1 MSEPDPFN
9 QGQGRQMEPVSVTP
23 ANLQSVR
30 ELVPVPLQLSRS
42 VAMNHPAFAMHDSI
56 LRDYLRVLIKR
67 KWLVLGT
74 VALVFSAALIA
85 TLRTTRIYDAVGSI
99 AINKPD
105 PMLQNLRD
113 AGNYGYEYYDPTD
126 LDTEVRILSSDLL
139 ALQVVKQLNLDRL
152 PEFGGHGAPSST
164 SLELTTDAL
173 QPDSTRA
180 NALIGSFKAN
190 LRVMLEP
197 NTRIIDIHYRSPNR
211 ELAAKIVNTI
221 ASTYIEQNFKTRFES
236 TMQASDWLSH
246 QLVDLQMKVETS
258 QEKLVKYQKD
268 HQILGIDDKQN
279 ITTAKLDELNKE
291 LTAAESE
298 RMQKESVYRLAEAG
312 DPQSA
317 AAVVAGAAQDKTSGA
332 TSGLLDKL
340 QEQKADTKIQIAQL
354 STQFGPA
361 YPKLAQ
367 LNNQIQEIDSQIQG
381 EMKKI
386 AARLRGDYLAALQR
400 ENMLRSALDEQ
411 KQQENKLNESAIEYS
426 FLKRD
431 FETNRTL
438 YEGLLQKLKEAGVTA
453 GLRSNNIRQVDIART
468 PNVPTEPNIPRNL
481 GFGLL
486 LGVTSGI
493 GLAFL
498 LEGVDN
504 TVRTPEQA
512 QVISGLPSLGMIP
525 LGSRTSSETAPR
537 GLAVASPKEV
547 VELITQSRPQS
558 QMSEAYRALRTSLLL
573 TSVGAPPKVILIT
586 SALPQEGKTTTSINA
601 ATVLAQKGTR
611 VLLIDADLRRPSI
624 HKTLAL
630 GPRVGLSNVLTG
642 GATLQDATFRSPL
655 LPNLYVM
662 PAGTP
667 PPNPAELLASPQM
680 AELLSNL
687 RGHYDHIV
695 IDTPPTLSV
704 TDAVVLSP
712 CADAIVLV
720 IRSGQTTKPALRRSR
735 EILGQV
741 NARVSG
747 VLLNAVDLDSPDY
760 YYYYEYQGKY
770 GHRYYD
776 DDVESGQD
784 SARAISSGA

>member
-1 MSEPDPFN
+1 
-9 QGQGRQMEPVSVTP
+9 MEPVP
-23 ANLQSVR
+23 AIPASLQPVR
-30 ELVPVPLQLSRS
+30 ELMPVPLQLTRG
-42 VAMNHPAFAMHDSI
+42 VAVNHPALSTHDSI

-74 VALVFSAALIA
+74 VALVFGGALIA
-85 TLRTTRIYDAVGSI
+85 TLRTTPIYDAVGRI

-105 PMLQNLRD
+105 PMLQNLRES
-113 AGNYGYEYYDPTD
+113 GNYGFDYFDPTD
-126 LDTEVRILSSDLL
+126 LDTEVQILRSDLL
-139 ALQVVKQLNLDRL
+139 ALQVVKQLSLDHL
-152 PEFGGHGAPSST
+152 PEFGGTGAPSSS

-173 QPDSTRA
+173 QLDSARA
-180 NALIGSFKAN
+180 NALLASFKGN

-211 ELAAKIVNTI
+211 ELAARVVNTV
-221 ASTYIEQNFKTRFES
+221 ANTYIEQNFKTRFES
-236 TMQASDWLSH
+236 TMQASDWLSR

-268 HQILGIDDKQN
+268 HQILGTDDKQN

-291 LTAAESE
+291 LTTAESE

-317 AAVVAGAAQDKTSGA
+317 AAVVAGAVQDRTS
-332 TSGLLDKL
+332 SSSSSLLDKL
-340 QEQKADTKIQIAQL
+340 QEQKADLKIQIAQL

-367 LNNQIQEIDSQIQG
+367 LNNQIQEIDIQMQG

-386 AARLRGDYLAALQR
+386 AARLRGDYLASLQR
-400 ENMLRSALDEQ
+400 ENMLRAALDEQ
-411 KQQENKLNESAIEYS
+411 KQQQNKLNESAIEYS

-468 PNVPTEPNIPRNL
+468 PAIPTEPNIPRNL
-481 GFGLL
+481 GFGFV
-486 LGVTSGI
+486 LGLTSGI

-512 QVISGLPSLGMIP
+512 QVISGLSSLGMIP
-525 LGSRTSSETAPR
+525 LGSRTSSEVNPR
-537 GLAVASPKEV
+537 GLSVAPSKEV

-573 TSVGAPPKVILIT
+573 TSVGAPPKVILVT
-586 SALPQEGKTTTSINA
+586 SALPQEGKTTTSINT

-624 HKTLAL
+624 HKTLGL
-630 GPRVGLSNVLTG
+630 GPRTGLSNVLTG
-642 GATLQDATFRSPL
+642 GATVQEVTFRSPL
-655 LPNLYVM
+655 LPNLYIM

-667 PPNPAELLASPQM
+667 PPNPAELLASAQM
-680 AELLSNL
+680 GEMLSSL
-687 RGHYDHIV
+687 RDQYDHIV
-695 IDTPPTLSV
+695 VDTPPTLSV

-720 IRSGQTTKPALRRSR
+720 IRCGQTTKPALRRSR

-741 NARVSG
+741 NARLSG

-776 DDVESGQD
+776 EDLGAGKES
-784 SARAISSGA
+784 SRAISSGA